1 MPYSNAHTRAF
12 VLITLIC
19 SIIHIVDRSHSLSI
33 LLPKK
38 TGAVDGMMYMSAD
51 YSMESVDNTVI
62 FDAMVEVIKKSERDQ
77 VVWGIP
83 RGT

>member
-1 MPYSNAHTRAF
+1 LTA
-12 VLITLIC
+12 L
-19 SIIHIVDRSHSLSI
+19 SLSI